1 MFALKWPYVQRT
13 LQKRSAPTAF
23 AFVAVVALA
32 SCDATRG
39 VERSSNADPPQ
50 VGIITVATEPVTL
63 TTELPGRTTPYVI
76 SEVRP
81 QVTGLIRAR
90 LFREGGD
97 VHAGDALYQIDPA
110 PFQSAYNIQK
120 AALARAEANSVAV
133 KLKAARYA
141 ELIKT
146 HVVSQ
151 QDYNDVVAIAGQGAA
166 DVEAAKAMLESAR
179 INLANTR
186 VSAPISGRV
195 GASTVTSGALVTANQ
210 AASLTTIQT
219 LDPIYVDLAQSS
231 ADLLRL
237 RREFGAGFA
246 EAKIKLTLEDGSMYP
261 LEGVLRFSDVT
272 VDSTTGSVTL
282 RALFPNPDGVLLPGM
297 FVRASLPQAQAA
309 SAVLAPQSAI
319 TRDALGQAM
328 AWVVGIDDK
337 VETRAV
343 TAPRT
348 IGAQWLVTSGLNSGD
363 RLVVDGLQNI
373 KSGMVVRFTQASL
386 ASSPA
391 VATLAP

>member
-1 MFALKWPYVQRT
+1 MSALKWPRAHRA
-13 LQKRSAPTAF
+13 LRKHLASTALTF
-23 AFVAVVALA
+23 AAVVALA
-32 SCDATRG
+32 SCDGTRG
-39 VERSSNADPPQ
+39 VERSSDASPPE

-63 TTELPGRTTPYVI
+63 TTELPGRTNPYLI

-81 QVTGLIRAR
+81 QVTGLVRAR
-90 LFREGGD
+90 LFREGTD
-97 VHAGDALYQIDPA
+97 VHAGDALYQIDAA

-120 AALARAEANSVAV
+120 AALARAEANRVAV
-133 KLKAARYA
+133 KLKAERYA

-151 QDYNDVVAIAGQGAA
+151 QDYNDIVAVAGQGAA
-166 DVEAAKAMLESAR
+166 DVESAKAMLESAR

-186 VSAPISGRV
+186 VTAPISGRV
-195 GASTVTSGALVTANQ
+195 GPSAVTPGALVTANQ

-231 ADLLRL
+231 ADLLRI
-237 RREFGAGFA
+237 RREFGAGLA
-246 EAKIKLTLEDGSMYP
+246 EAKIELTLEDGSIYP

-297 FVRASLPQAQAA
+297 FVRALLPQAQTS

-319 TRDALGQAM
+319 TRDALGQAI
-328 AWVVGIDDK
+328 ALVVGIDDK
-337 VETRAV
+337 VETRPV

-348 IGAQWLVTSGLNSGD
+348 IGAHWLVTAGLNSGD
-363 RLVVDGLQNI
+363 RLIVDGIQNV
-373 KSGMVVRFTQASL
+373 KPGMVVRFAQASL
-386 ASSPA
+386 ASSPV
-391 VATLAP
+391 VATTAP